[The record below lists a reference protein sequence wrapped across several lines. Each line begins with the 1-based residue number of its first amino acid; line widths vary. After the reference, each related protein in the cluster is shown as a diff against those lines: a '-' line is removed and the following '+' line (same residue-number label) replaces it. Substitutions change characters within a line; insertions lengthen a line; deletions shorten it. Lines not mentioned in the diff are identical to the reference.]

1 MKKTLI
7 EFDHALTLIREVTK
21 VSVDIMTVSIS
32 KRKIS
37 VFFMKE
43 FPPMQFRLMDGKWV
57 WFWHTGNGDLGPQ
70 SIEVI
75 ETLLKGAY
83 E

>member
-1 MKKTLI
+1 MKKSLA
-7 EFDHALTLIREVTK
+7 EFEQAISVVREVTK
-21 VSVDIMTVSIS
+21 NSVDILAVSIS

-37 VFFMKE
+37 VFFKKE

-75 ETLLKGAY
+75 EKLLKGAY